1 MRIFVNMLFGLA
13 TTILM
18 LHSIIPHQHH
28 SEISIVEDE
37 HEHKSADGFL
47 DLLSLALHT
56 DQGDGHLENFTTG
69 DQVEL
74 DDLSVENDVNS
85 DDHYAVISENSTPSI
100 VSSKS
105 IRRLVSHEDF
115 NYHVDRST
123 DLTRGPPHVELG

>member
-1 MRIFVNMLFGLA
+1 
-13 TTILM
+13 M

-37 HEHKSADGFL
+37 HEHKSAEGFL

-69 DQVEL
+69 DQLEL
-74 DDLSVENDVNS
+74 DELSVENEVDFNV
-85 DDHYAVISENSTPSI
+85 HHAVISENCVASI
-100 VSSKS
+100 VSRKANRS
-105 IRRLVSHEDF
+105 LFSHNDF
-115 NYHVDRST
+115 NYHVDRSI